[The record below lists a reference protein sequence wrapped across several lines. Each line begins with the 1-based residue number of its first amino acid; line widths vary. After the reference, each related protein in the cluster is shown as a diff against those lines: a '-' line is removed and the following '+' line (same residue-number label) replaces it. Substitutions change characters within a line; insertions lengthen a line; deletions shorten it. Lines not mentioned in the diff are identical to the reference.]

1 MFSLQKLFSRDDL
14 FFELLE
20 ASADECCASV
30 KALRLIVEDRTGK
43 ITLDEF
49 VSPRRKEKQISAKI
63 AELLARVSVTSLE
76 REDIEALANAFY
88 KIPKT
93 LEKFAERYL
102 MAAAELK
109 DTDFSKHVKLL
120 EDATAITVEMIK
132 QLRKSFDLPKTNE
145 MNARLQLIEGEADKL
160 IVDLV
165 RTELYSRRHDA
176 LKVIILKDLYE
187 LLEKGVDRCRDAGN
201 VISVI
206 VLKNS

>member
-20 ASADECCASV
+20 ASADECRASV
-30 KALRLIVEDRTGK
+30 TALRKIVGDRTGQV
-43 ITLDEF
+43 TLDEF
-49 VSPRRKEKQISAKI
+49 AGPRRREKQINVKI
-63 AELLARVSVTSLE
+63 AELMARVSVTSLE

-93 LEKFAERYL
+93 LEKFAERYIL
-102 MAAAELK
+102 AAPELQ
-109 DTDFSKHVKLL
+109 DVDFARHVQLL
-120 EDATAITVEMIK
+120 DDATAITVEMIK
-132 QLRKSFDLPKTNE
+132 QLRKSFDLEKTNE
-145 MNARLQLIEGEADKL
+145 LNGRLQAIESEADKL
-160 IVDLV
+160 ILDLV

-201 VISVI
+201 VVCEI